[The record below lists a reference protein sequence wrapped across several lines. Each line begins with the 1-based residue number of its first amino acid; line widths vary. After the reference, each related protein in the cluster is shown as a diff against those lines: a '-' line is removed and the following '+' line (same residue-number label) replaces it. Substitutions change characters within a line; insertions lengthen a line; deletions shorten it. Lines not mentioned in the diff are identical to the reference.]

1 MATKSKKKK
10 PRVVVQREYA
20 SPYTREEALALAAMF
35 WNCVQTTVDL
45 PDHILDTAGALMC
58 RICDQ
63 AELLICNKC
72 AVPCYAENCCP
83 CDGEE
88 CE

>member
-10 PRVVVQREYA
+10 SRVVVQREYA
-20 SPYTREEALALAAMF
+20 SPYTREEALALAAML
-35 WNCVQTTVDL
+35 WNCYKALDP

-63 AELLICNKC
+63 AELLICKKC